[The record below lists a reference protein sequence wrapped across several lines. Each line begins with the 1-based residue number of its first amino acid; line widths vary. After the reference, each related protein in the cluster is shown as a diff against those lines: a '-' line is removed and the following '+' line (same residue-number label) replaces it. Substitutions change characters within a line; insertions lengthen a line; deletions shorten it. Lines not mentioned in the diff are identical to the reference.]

1 MPNGWHDGRTG
12 SVELALGLV
21 VVISLGRTPSNRNSG
36 TDAENVS
43 PKLDISAGWEDAE
56 KRVMGR
62 WGRLE
67 CMVQQISYSTRTRN
81 MAVDTTRRHG
91 PGGMDGG
98 TVIDSDWYRLCC
110 SDDTRP
116 GYRYPGPAKDMTPS
130 ISWGSRTRK
139 IRGLDAGDLDLVG
152 DQDAF

>member
-1 MPNGWHDGRTG
+1 MHGAAD
-12 SVELALGLV
+12 
-21 VVISLGRTPSNRNSG
+21 
-36 TDAENVS
+36 
-43 PKLDISAGWEDAE
+43 KLQHTS
-56 KRVMGR
+56 
-62 WGRLE
+62 
-67 CMVQQISYSTRTRN
+67 N

-152 DQDAF
+152 DQAPSRRWELHPSCGVREPEPT